1 MIRRKTYT
9 VCILA
14 VAAILLTIGLMK
26 GQYHDVL
33 KKAVTVCL
41 ECVGIG

>member
-1 MIRRKTYT
+1 MKNR
-9 VCILA
+9 
-14 VAAILLTIGLMK
+14 LLTICLIAVSLALIIIGIID
-26 GQYHDVL
+26 GQPHDVL